1 MGRIFFNS
9 KLMDDFIYKDCLVCY
24 LPHPKLYGNYEI
36 YDNDKFVCRVT
47 TKAEAKKEINKY
59 LKS

>member
-1 MGRIFFNS
+1 
-9 KLMDDFIYKDCLVCY
+9 MDDFIYKDCLVCY